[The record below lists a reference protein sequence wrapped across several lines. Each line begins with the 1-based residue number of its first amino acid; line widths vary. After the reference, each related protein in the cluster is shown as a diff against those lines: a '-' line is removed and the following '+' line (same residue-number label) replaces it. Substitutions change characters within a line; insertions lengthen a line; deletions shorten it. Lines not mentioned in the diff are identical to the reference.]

1 MKRVV
6 RVFGTL
12 GFVAVGLVSCGGG
25 AGGAAKAVRADAPTA
40 KDALGATSCTNPSE
54 EIEPWVIDLAGDQRG
69 ALKAAM
75 DRGVVV
81 VSYDCK
87 QLKVLRNCQVA
98 GNYEYS
104 GTGFN
109 EDSFRLADADSMKAT
124 LSSGAALAAK
134 MEADLKR
141 GTALDVAYAVVGESN
156 TTVPS
161 IGRAQLRGA
170 DCKAATHFVATAS
183 LGAFAMRS
191 STDSQAG
198 AAAEIF
204 GQGASATSSSSAS
217 KTSGSGNRVVCQKA
231 QSSDRSPVAEC
242 DIPLKLRLVPIA
254 EDKTPVVRA
263 SGGGFRA
270 PASCPPGTVR
280 SGVMCVTPTKAVT
293 KTCKQGDAKSCED
306 ECKRGDGAS
315 CSILGWMY
323 EKGKGVQEDP
333 RRALELYEQGC
344 AKRDING
351 CTGMGFVYSKGLGIP
366 ADKAK
371 AASLFKEAC
380 EKGNGRACSG
390 IGHQLRLA
398 NDVTGA
404 IPWMDKGCSL
414 GYVRACFYTGSL
426 LMKQNK
432 DLPRAY
438 KAHERA
444 CLGNDDRGCLAQA
457 GMLAGGIG
465 VAASTSDSLALKD
478 RALKDLEK
486 KCDASDADACE
497 ALGDWH
503 MGVYDKSAKHP
514 EQAIQYFGKACSGGV
529 DSTCMDLAQ
538 IMEKGAPPIPPNA
551 QAAKQLYDV
560 ACIRSQIPEACAK
573 VGKKPGAAA
582 APTTKTRKR

>member
-1 MKRVV
+1 MKRAAC
-6 RVFGTL
+6 VFGL
-12 GFVAVGLVSCGGG
+12 GFILLACGGG

-40 KDALGATSCTNPSE
+40 KDALGATACSDPNE

-87 QLKVLRNCQVA
+87 QLKVVRNCQVA

-109 EDSFRLADADSMKAT
+109 EDTFRLADADSMKAT
-124 LSSGAALAAK
+124 LSGGAALAAK

-141 GTALDVAYAVVGESN
+141 GTALDVAYAIVGETN

-161 IGRAQLRGA
+161 ISKSQLRGA
-170 DCKAATHFVATAS
+170 DCKNATHFVATAS

-191 STDSQAG
+191 STDAQAG

-204 GQGASATSSSSAS
+204 GQGASASSSSSAQ

-231 QSSDRSPVAEC
+231 QSADRSPVSEC

-254 EDKTPVVRA
+254 EDKTPVAR
-263 SGGGFRA
+263 SSGGFRPP
-270 PASCPPGTVR
+270 PACPPGTVR
-280 SGVMCVTPTKAVT
+280 SGVACVTATRALT
-293 KTCKQGDAKSCED
+293 KTCKQGDARSCEE

-315 CSILGWMY
+315 CSILGFMY
-323 EKGKGVQEDP
+323 EKAKGVQEDAA
-333 RRALELYEQGC
+333 RALQFYEQGC

-351 CTGMGFVYSKGLGIP
+351 CTGMGFIYSKGLGVP

-380 EKGNGRACSG
+380 ERGNGRACSG

-398 NDVTGA
+398 NDVAGA

-432 DLPRAY
+432 DLPRAH

-444 CLGNDDRGCLAQA
+444 CLGADDRGCLAQA
-457 GMLAGGIG
+457 GMLASGTG
-465 VAASTSDSLALKD
+465 VAANTSESLAVKD

-486 KCDASDADACE
+486 KCSASDADACE

-503 MGVYDKSAKHP
+503 MGIYDKSAKRP
-514 EQAIQYFGKACSGGV
+514 DQAIQYYGKACSGGI
-529 DSTCMDLAQ
+529 DSTCMDLGA
-538 IMEKGAPPIPPNA
+538 IMEKGAPPIPANP
-551 QAAKQLYDV
+551 QYAKQMYEY
-560 ACIRSQIPEACAK
+560 ACARGQVPEACTK
-573 VGKKPGAAA
+573 IGKKPGAAQA
-582 APTTKTRKR
+582 ASTTKARKR